1 MKKLKIVTI
10 GGGSSY
16 TPELIDGFIKRY
28 AELPVSDYYLLDIE
42 EGREKLEIV
51 GKLAKRMVAKAGIP
65 MTIHLTLDREEALKD
80 ADFVT
85 TQLRVGFLDARI
97 NDEKIPLKYGVLGQE
112 TTGPGGFMKAQRTIP
127 VLLDICRDMEKY
139 CPNAWLINFTNPAG
153 IVTEAIARHSSI
165 KSLGICSG
173 ANSMLMDIA
182 KAYDVEKSQVY
193 ARIMGLNHL
202 IFADRIYIDGA
213 DVTDDFIEKLAQ
225 GSATNALKNIPDIGF
240 SARFAKALH
249 MYPISYLK
257 YFFLTREMVDAA
269 LTDQKTK
276 GTRGEQTREI
286 ERKLFELY
294 QDETLTGKPK
304 ELEQRGG
311 AWYSDTACSIIS
323 AIYNDKKEIHVVNT
337 TNRGATGDLP
347 DHVTLETNAVIDRQG
362 AHPLA
367 YGPLPVK
374 IRGLIQSVKAY
385 EELTVEAAITGDYD
399 TALLALTI
407 NPLVPSANVAEQIL
421 NEYLEVNQRYLPQYF
436 NNAKEQQ

>member
-51 GKLAKRMVAKAGIP
+51 GRLARRMVKKAGIP

-153 IVTEAIARHSSI
+153 IVTEAITRNSKI
-165 KSLGICSG
+165 KTLGICSG

-182 KAYDVEKSQVY
+182 KAYEVNKSQVQ
-193 ARIMGLNHL
+193 ARFIGLNHL
-202 IFADRIYIDGA
+202 IFADHIYIDGNE
-213 DVTDDFIEKLAQ
+213 VTEDFIEKLAQ

-269 LTDQKTK
+269 LADQQTK
-276 GTRGEQTREI
+276 GTRGEQTRAI
-286 ERKLFELY
+286 ERTLFELY
-294 QDETLTGKPK
+294 QDETLSGKPK

-337 TNRGATGDLP
+337 TNNGTTGDLP
-347 DHVTLETNAVIDRQG
+347 NHVTLETNAVIDRQG

-385 EELTVEAAITGDYD
+385 EELTVEAAVTGNYD
-399 TALLALTI
+399 TALLALSI
-407 NPLVPSANVAEQIL
+407 NPLMPSTTLAEQIL
-421 NEYLEVNQRYLPQYF
+421 NEYLAVNERYLPQYAK
-436 NNAKEQQ
+436 AKEQQ

>member
-51 GKLAKRMVAKAGIP
+51 GRLARRMVEKAGIP

-153 IVTEAIARHSSI
+153 IVTEAITRHSRI
-165 KSLGICSG
+165 KTLGICSG

-182 KAYDVEKSQVY
+182 KAYEVNKSQVQ
-193 ARIMGLNHL
+193 ARFIGLNHL
-202 IFADRIYIDGA
+202 IFADRIYIDGNE
-213 DVTDDFIEKLAQ
+213 VTEDFIEKLAQ

-269 LTDQKTK
+269 LADQQTK
-276 GTRGEQTREI
+276 GTRGEQTRAI
-286 ERKLFELY
+286 ERTLFELY
-294 QDETLTGKPK
+294 QDETLSGKPK

-337 TNRGATGDLP
+337 TNNGTTGDLP
-347 DHVTLETNAVIDRQG
+347 NHVTLETNAVIDRQG

-385 EELTVEAAITGDYD
+385 EELTVEAAVTGNYD
-399 TALLALTI
+399 TALLALSI
-407 NPLVPSANVAEQIL
+407 NPLMPSTTLAEQIL
-421 NEYLEVNQRYLPQYF
+421 NEYLAVNERYLPQY
-436 NNAKEQQ
+436 AKAREQQ

>member
-51 GKLAKRMVAKAGIP
+51 GRLARRMVEKAGIP

-153 IVTEAIARHSSI
+153 IVTEAITRNSKI
-165 KSLGICSG
+165 KTLGICSG

-182 KAYDVEKSQVY
+182 KAYEVNKSQVQ
-193 ARIMGLNHL
+193 ARFMGLNHL
-202 IFADRIYIDGA
+202 IFADHIYIDGNE
-213 DVTDDFIEKLAQ
+213 VTEDFIEKLAQ

-269 LTDQKTK
+269 IADQQTK
-276 GTRGEQTREI
+276 GTRGEQTRAI
-286 ERKLFELY
+286 ERTLFELY
-294 QDETLTGKPK
+294 QDETLSGKPK

-337 TNRGATGDLP
+337 TNNGTTGDLP
-347 DHVTLETNAVIDRQG
+347 NHVTLETNAVIDRQG

-385 EELTVEAAITGDYD
+385 EELTVEAAVTGNYD
-399 TALLALTI
+399 TALLALSI
-407 NPLVPSANVAEQIL
+407 NPLMPSTTLAEQIL
-421 NEYLEVNQRYLPQYF
+421 NEYLAVNERYLPQYAK
-436 NNAKEQQ
+436 AKEQQ

>member
-51 GKLAKRMVAKAGIP
+51 GRLARRMVEKAGIP

-139 CPNAWLINFTNPAG
+139 SPNAWLINFTNPAG
-153 IVTEAIARHSSI
+153 IVTEAITRNSKI
-165 KSLGICSG
+165 KTLGICSG

-182 KAYDVEKSQVY
+182 KAYEVNKSQVQ
-193 ARIMGLNHL
+193 ARFMGLNHL
-202 IFADRIYIDGA
+202 IFADHIYIDGNE
-213 DVTDDFIEKLAQ
+213 VTEDFIEKLAQ

-269 LTDQKTK
+269 LADQQTK
-276 GTRGEQTREI
+276 GTRGEQTRAI
-286 ERKLFELY
+286 ERTLFELY
-294 QDETLTGKPK
+294 QDETLSGKPK

-337 TNRGATGDLP
+337 TNNGTTGDLP
-347 DHVTLETNAVIDRQG
+347 NHVTLETNAVIDRQG

-385 EELTVEAAITGDYD
+385 EELTVEAAVTGNYD
-399 TALLALTI
+399 TALLALSI
-407 NPLVPSANVAEQIL
+407 NPLMPSTTLAEQIL
-421 NEYLEVNQRYLPQYF
+421 NEYLAVNERYLPQYAK
-436 NNAKEQQ
+436 AKEQQ

>member
-51 GKLAKRMVAKAGIP
+51 GRLARRMVEKAGIP

-139 CPNAWLINFTNPAG
+139 SPNAWLINFTNPAG
-153 IVTEAIARHSSI
+153 IVTEAITRHSKI
-165 KSLGICSG
+165 KTLGICSG

-182 KAYDVEKSQVY
+182 KAYEVNKSQVQ
-193 ARIMGLNHL
+193 ARFMGLNHL
-202 IFADRIYIDGA
+202 IFADHIYIDGNE
-213 DVTDDFIEKLAQ
+213 VTEDFIEKLAQ

-269 LTDQKTK
+269 LADQQTK
-276 GTRGEQTREI
+276 GTRGEQTRAI
-286 ERKLFELY
+286 ERTLFELY
-294 QDETLTGKPK
+294 QDETLSGKPK

-337 TNRGATGDLP
+337 TNNGTTGDLP
-347 DHVTLETNAVIDRQG
+347 NHVTLETNAVIDRQG

-385 EELTVEAAITGDYD
+385 EELTVEAAVTGNYD
-399 TALLALTI
+399 TALLALSI
-407 NPLVPSANVAEQIL
+407 NPLMPSTTLAEQIL
-421 NEYLEVNQRYLPQYF
+421 NEYLAVNERYLPQYAK
-436 NNAKEQQ
+436 AKEQQ